1 MAEVDR
7 LTIELDSTS
16 DEATKS
22 IDKLV
27 AILDDLGKVS
37 EESGQSLN
45 GLKINFDKMG
55 NLKSVNAALKNVQ
68 DTVKKSKP
76 DYSSLTPEIKDIA
89 KQFATLPPEAVKAA
103 QAASKAS
110 DSLKALSGTKVAPT
124 LDEATA
130 SLEDL
135 RQALDKATAKTGGTT
150 ADIKKMADAYAS
162 LPPSVQKAIQ
172 ANAKLD
178 AANDTTAKSFKT
190 AEKAGISF
198 GDVLKANVI
207 SDAIIGGV
215 RALGNA
221 IASVGRELV
230 DFAKSGIETASN
242 LEEVQNVVDTTFGA
256 ASGEIDTFA
265 KGAANAFGL
274 SELSAKQF
282 SGTMGAMLSSMD
294 LDDSKVLEMSTAL
307 TGLAGDMA
315 SFYNLDAE
323 EAFNKLR
330 SGISGETEPLK
341 QLGINMSV
349 ANLEA
354 FALAQ
359 GIDKAFDSMTQ
370 AEQATLRYNYIMQAT
385 ADAQGDFAKTSG
397 SYANQQRILQ
407 LNLENLGASIG
418 QKLLPTLTE
427 LTSAFN
433 QLLSGEMSFE
443 DFVGQLTPI
452 ISGIAEGIITNLP
465 TIASAAGQ
473 IFSTIGTVITENIPT
488 ILSVGGQI
496 LQTIATGILENL
508 PSIINTGADIL
519 LNVAQGVIEFL
530 PELAPAGVQIIT
542 ELVAAIAQALPVL
555 IPAAVDAVMAF
566 TEGLIDNIDTLI
578 DAGIELMGGLIDG
591 IVKAIPQLLDKAP
604 EIITKV
610 VTALADNY
618 PKILEAGILL
628 LGELTMGIIKAIPDL
643 VKALPQIITAI
654 VEGIGDLMGS
664 ILEVGKNIVQGIWEG
679 IKSAASWLKE
689 KVTGFFSGIVDG
701 VKDFLG
707 INSPS
712 TLFAGIGTNMAEG
725 LGVGWDKSITGISAG
740 LDKSIKGIAAQA
752 SIPLSMNL
760 KSPILQPQAIQA
772 AYNTP
777 SFTTPIYNTTHIS
790 NYATPEAGQ
799 TAQGGGN
806 DYSRDGEIVSLLQAI
821 HEGIEALREK
831 ELSLGDPN
839 ASFGR
844 FAQRSLERYAAVN
857 GR

>member
-1 MAEVDR
+1 MAEIDKI
-7 LTIELDSTS
+7 TIEIDSAS
-16 DEATKS
+16 DEATKN

-27 AILDDLGKVS
+27 SILDDLGKVA
-37 EESGQSLN
+37 EEGGQSLN

-68 DTVKKSKP
+68 DTVKRSKP
-76 DYSSLTPEIKDIA
+76 DFSSLAPEIQDIA

-103 QAASKAS
+103 QAAAKAS
-110 DSLKALSGTKVAPT
+110 DSLKALSGTKVSPT

-130 SLEDL
+130 SLGDL

-150 ADIKKMADAYAS
+150 ADIKKMADAYSA
-162 LPPSVQKAIQ
+162 LPPSIQKAIQ

-190 AEKAGISF
+190 AEKAGLSF

-207 SDAIIGGV
+207 SEAIVGGV

-221 IASVGRELV
+221 IASVGRELAS
-230 DFAKSGIETASN
+230 FAKSGIETASN

-256 ASGEIDTFA
+256 ASGEIDKFA
-265 KGAANAFGL
+265 KDAAASFGL
-274 SELSAKQF
+274 SELSAKEF
-282 SGTMGAMLSSMD
+282 SGTMGAMLSSMG
-294 LDDSKVLEMSTAL
+294 LDDTKVLEMSTAL

-323 EAFNKLR
+323 EAFAKLR
-330 SGISGETEPLK
+330 SGISGETESLK
-341 QLGINMSV
+341 ELGVNMSV

-354 FALAQ
+354 YALAQ
-359 GIDKAFDSMTQ
+359 GIDTAFSSMTQ
-370 AEQATLRYNYIMQAT
+370 AEQAALRYNYIMDAT
-385 ADAQGDFAKTSG
+385 AAAQGDFAKTSG

-418 QKLLPTLTE
+418 QKLLPTLTD
-427 LTSAFN
+427 LTTAFN
-433 QLLSGEMSFE
+433 QLLSGEISFE

-488 ILSVGGQI
+488 ILAVGGQI
-496 LQTIATGILENL
+496 LQTLATGILENL
-508 PSIINTGADIL
+508 PSIISTGADIL
-519 LNVAQGVIEFL
+519 LNVVQGVIEFL
-530 PELAPAGVQIIT
+530 PELAPAGVQIIS
-542 ELVAAIAQALPVL
+542 ELVSSIGQALPEL
-555 IPAAVDAVMAF
+555 IPAAVDAIIEFAG
-566 TEGLIDNIDTLI
+566 GLIDNIDMLI

-591 IVKAIPQLLDKAP
+591 IVEAIPKLLDKAP

-610 VTALADNY
+610 VTALADNF
-618 PKILEAGILL
+618 PKILEAGISL

-654 VEGIGDLMGS
+654 VEGIGDLMGN
-664 ILEVGKNIVQGIWEG
+664 ILEVGRNIVEGIWEG
-679 IKSAASWLKE
+679 IKSAYEWIKE

-701 VKDFLG
+701 VKNFLG

-752 SIPLSMNL
+752 SIPLTMNL
-760 KSPILQPQAIQA
+760 KNPTIPPQTIQA

-777 SFTTPIYNTTHIS
+777 SYSTPTYNTTHIS
-790 NYATPEAGQ
+790 NYAVQETGQAAGSM
-799 TAQGGGN
+799 GGDN
-806 DYSRDGEIVSLLQAI
+806 SRDGEIVSLLQAI
-821 HEGIEALREK
+821 YGGIETLCEK
-831 ELSLGDPN
+831 EFSLGEPN

-844 FAQRSLERYAAVN
+844 FASRSLDRYAALN